1 MRMAAY
7 EQKKRDGMPRSRYD
21 VAAAQGRGG
30 ILPLFLLSLLVA
42 LVLAGFSATAAPNK
56 TFAMPAKLFG
66 VGPNPSAIA
75 CRDLNDDGEVDIVTA
90 DRGQLADPREER
102 PANDELS
109 VLLGDG
115 KMGFTRQTPSLKT
128 GFGPYALAISNV
140 DGLKWP
146 DIVVANFHEVRHR
159 DIMAFLNLR
168 AENLFKPVEIRLPD
182 ESFGYLRQKDGE
194 GVPLFTKPGL
204 TAIAVQ
210 DINGD
215 GLRDLLAT
223 AWSSDAII
231 YMAGD
236 KDAIFANPRIMS
248 APGAP
253 RDLRL
258 GDLNGDGKTDMAV
271 VYYAT
276 AEVGVWY
283 GDGTG
288 NFSERSRFTTRG
300 KLPTTVRIADMN
312 GDGLPDIIVSH
323 SYTEDSIVIFY
334 NDSAGAWACSQE
346 ICLGKD
352 RNVLE
357 REIRDIV
364 VEDFNFDKRPDI
376 AAACHA
382 SDDVEVLINTSH
394 GPELPQTFAHETY
407 SFPKGKPRALDVAD
421 IYNEGKPDLA
431 VALWDVDAV
440 GIMKNALKKPEPEP
454 ELKPKKSAE
463 SESEGKR
470 KKAK

>member
-1 MRMAAY
+1 
-7 EQKKRDGMPRSRYD
+7 
-21 VAAAQGRGG
+21 
-30 ILPLFLLSLLVA
+30 
-42 LVLAGFSATAAPNK
+42 
-56 TFAMPAKLFG
+56 MPAKLTP

-75 CRDLNDDGEVDIVTA
+75 CRDLNDDGYMDIVTA

-109 VLLGDG
+109 VLLGDA
-115 KMGFTRQTPSLKT
+115 KNGFTRQTPSLKT
-128 GFGPYALAISNV
+128 GFGPYSLVIANV

-159 DIMAFLNLR
+159 DITAFLNLR
-168 AENLFKPVEIRLPD
+168 AEDIFKPVEIRLPD
-182 ESFGYLRQKDGE
+182 EALGYARQKDGE

-204 TAIAVQ
+204 TSIAVQ
-210 DINGD
+210 DVNGD
-215 GLRDLLAT
+215 GLRDLLAA
-223 AWSSDAII
+223 AWSSDAIVF
-231 YMAGD
+231 MTGD
-236 KDAIFANPRIMS
+236 ADAIFANPRILP

-271 VYYAT
+271 AYYAT
-276 AEVGVWY
+276 AEVSVWF
-283 GDGTG
+283 GEG
-288 NFSERSRFTTRG
+288 NGNCAEHNRFTTRG

-323 SYTEDSIVIFY
+323 SHTEDSIVVFY

-357 REIRDIV
+357 CEIRDIV

-376 AAACHA
+376 AAACYA
-382 SDDVEVLINTSH
+382 SDEVIVLMNTSH
-394 GPELPQTFAHETY
+394 GPELPLTFSRETY
-407 SFPKGKPRALDVAD
+407 AFPKGKPRALEAAD
-421 IYNEGKPDLA
+421 CHGEGRLDLA
-431 VALWDVDAV
+431 VALWDADAV
-440 GIMKNALKKPEPEP
+440 GIMKNTTKKPEPEP
-454 ELKPKKSAE
+454 ELKPKKSPEPEPAAK
-463 SESEGKR
+463 S
-470 KKAK
+470 KKSK